1 MSRLPRERRGA
12 VALLVGLLLPVL
24 LLCTALVADLAV
36 LAVARSQ
43 LSVAADAAA
52 LAGAAQLG
60 SARRTQTTITD
71 LTPEITA
78 ANTQAISFA
87 AQNFVLHQPAT
98 LLSNTGNSPGGDIM
112 VGYLDT
118 TRPGTAL
125 STAPADLLEFNS
137 VQVTARRDLTHT
149 GLVPAFFARM
159 IGYGGTALSVQSTA
173 TLQPYVVMGF
183 SGPAQLMPIALDS
196 GTWAQMV
203 AKATVDQYTW
213 DPVTHKVSTGPD
225 GSYESQLFPVQNGAT
240 GNWGTLQIGVS
251 NAGNPTLGAQ
261 IADGV
266 TAAQIAN
273 IPGGLQM
280 TGTPPSITFMGN
292 PGIGGGLKSYLDAA
306 VGKPAFIPIY
316 DQTSGGGTNS
326 PYRIIAFQP
335 GVIVA
340 VNGNGG
346 GQGNG
351 NNPNPMTVTIQPA
364 VIDGTNTIVGAT
376 TDWTGG
382 GALKLCLTK

>member
-12 VALLVGLLLPVL
+12 VAPLVGLLLPVL

-71 LTPEITA
+71 LAPEITA
-78 ANTQAISFA
+78 ANTQAASFA
-87 AQNFVLHQPAT
+87 AQNFVLHQPAA
-98 LLSNTGNSPGGDIM
+98 LLSNTGNSPGGDIT

-118 TRPGTAL
+118 TRPGMAL
-125 STAPADLLEFNS
+125 STAPSDLLKFNS

-149 GLVPAFFARM
+149 GLVPAFFARI
-159 IGYGGTALSVQSTA
+159 IGYGGTALSVQSRA

-196 GTWAQMV
+196 ATWAQMV
-203 AKATVDQYTW
+203 AKTTVDRYTW
-213 DPVTHKVSTGPD
+213 DPVTHQVSTGPD

-240 GNWGTLQIGVS
+240 GNWGTLQIGVG
-251 NAGNPTLGAQ
+251 NAGNQDLGAQ
-261 IADGV
+261 IANGV

-292 PGIGGGLKSYLDAA
+292 PGISGGLKTYLDAA
-306 VGKPAFIPIY
+306 VGKPVFIPIY

-364 VIDGTNTIVGAT
+364 VIDGSNTIVGAT